1 MTAIII
7 TAIIV
12 FGVCGTFLA
21 MIGMGLHHQ
30 NKKADR
36 AIKESFSHF
45 LDKKVNSTMKK

>member
-21 MIGMGLHHQ
+21 VIGMGMHHQ
-30 NKKADR
+30 NKQADR
-36 AIKESFSHF
+36 AIKQSFSNF
-45 LDKKVNSTMKK
+45 LDKKVNSTKKE